1 VLASV
6 SGTQDPVY
14 SRNPLT
20 TKILPLLYFMKI
32 LLIGYGKMG
41 QTIAA
46 LAAERGHEIAGIVD
60 LNATKSAIA
69 DFTPATVDVAIE
81 FTHPDSAFANV
92 TACLRQG
99 LPVVCGSTGWLH
111 HFEEA
116 QALAA
121 EVNGSLFYASNYSV
135 GVNLFF
141 HFNEYMAAKMHH
153 FGGYDVAVREIH
165 HTQKIDQPS
174 GTALTTAEALIRHF
188 PSKTIWRN
196 EPAEAANELAIIS
209 ERTGDAVGTHIVT
222 YSSAVDT
229 IELKHEAHSRE
240 GFALGALMAAEW
252 LPGRVGVFGM
262 KELLDL

>member
-1 VLASV
+1 
-6 SGTQDPVY
+6 
-14 SRNPLT
+14 
-20 TKILPLLYFMKI
+20 MKI

-46 LAAERGHEIAGIVD
+46 VAAQRGHEIAGIVD
-60 LNATKSAIA
+60 LHASQLNIT

-92 TACLRQG
+92 AACLRQG

-116 QALAA
+116 TALTQ
-121 EVNGSLFYASNYSV
+121 ELGGNLFYASNYSV

-141 HFNEYMAAKMHH
+141 HFNEYLAAKMHQ

-174 GTALTTAEALIRHF
+174 GTALTAAEGILRHF
-188 PSKTIWRN
+188 PGKTTWRN
-196 EPAEAANELAIIS
+196 APAQAPAELAVLS
-209 ERTGDAVGTHIVT
+209 ERTGDVVGTHIVT
-222 YSSAVDT
+222 YTSAADT
-229 IELKHEAHSRE
+229 LELKHAAHTRE
-240 GFALGALMAAEW
+240 GFAHGALLAAEW
-252 LPGRVGVFGM
+252 LPSRAGVFGM
-262 KELLDL
+262 KELLGL

>member
-1 VLASV
+1 
-6 SGTQDPVY
+6 
-14 SRNPLT
+14 
-20 TKILPLLYFMKI
+20 MKI

-46 LAAERGHEIAGIVD
+46 LAAQRGHAIAGVVD
-60 LNATKSAIA
+60 KHATPSTIA

-116 QALAA
+116 RALTKQ
-121 EVNGSLFYASNYSV
+121 VGGGLFYASNYSV

-141 HFNEYMAAKMHH
+141 HFNEYIAAKMSQ

-174 GTALTTAEALIRHF
+174 GTALTTAEGILRNF
-188 PSKTIWRN
+188 PTKTTWRN
-196 EPAEAANELAIIS
+196 APATAAAELAIVS
-209 ERTGDAVGTHIVT
+209 ERIGDAVGTHIVT
-222 YSSAVDT
+222 YTSAVDAL
-229 IELKHEAHSRE
+229 ELKHEARSRE
-240 GFALGALMAAEW
+240 GFALGALLAAEW
-252 LPGRVGVFGM
+252 LPGRAGVFGM
-262 KELLDL
+262 KDLLEL